1 MKTRSGLRV
10 GISLPQAFPGGRV
23 DHAAV
28 RSYVRQAEALGFE
41 DGWLT
46 EGILNPNFYLEPVTY
61 ISHLAALTERIRFGV
76 AVIILVHRNPV
87 QLAKALATVDHLSN
101 GRLTVGVGLGSAS
114 LNHAAFG
121 VPSERRVARFE
132 EAIRVMKALWT
143 EERANVPGE
152 FWKLDRVP
160 MQPKPLQKPH
170 MPLLFGGHAEGAMR
184 RAARLGDGWMAAGS
198 TSTAQ
203 SLDDIRA
210 MHGYLAEAGRDRAKF
225 LLSKRIYIAVDDDAA
240 RARRRLSE
248 ALSYQYGGR
257 DQSDVGL
264 AATPSQAVDVLGGLR
279 DAGIGHLLLNPVY
292 DHVEQMEL
300 LAAKV
305 VPQL

>member
-10 GISLPQAFPGGRV
+10 GISLPQAFPEGRV

-76 AVIILVHRNPV
+76 AVIILIHRNPV

-101 GRLTVGVGLGSAS
+101 GRLTVGIGLGAAG

-170 MPLLFGGHAEGAMR
+170 MPLLFGGHSEGAMR

-203 SLDDIRA
+203 SLDDIRT
-210 MHGYLAEAGRDRAKF
+210 MHGFLAEAGRDRAKF

-264 AATPSQAVDVLGGLR
+264 AATPSQAVDVLGELR